1 MDSTARFDGVAVRGA
16 LLKHGGPDEAGFIR
30 YAYRPFDTRWLYWEM
45 DGGLLDRP
53 RPDYKPHVFDGNL
66 WLVLQNK
73 ARPHLSPPSLISD
86 IGDLNQMNSGVYC
99 IPALLREEGLGIN
112 EGELKSRPNLSIA
125 AQTYLDAL
133 GKSETDLFYHVLA
146 VLHRP
151 AHSPLQGE
159 FSGASSRARL
169 PAIPRAYRCHHGIPR
184 WRWAFLGALTKH
196 LVAGG

>member
-1 MDSTARFDGVAVRGA
+1 MVDVDSDRLKARVSDYFNGDLGHEEIARSHPSIMDSTARFDGVAVRGA

-86 IGDLNQMNSGVYC
+86 IGDPNPNPPKDTDGR
-99 IPALLREEGLGIN
+99 REESGRGGVR
-112 EGELKSRPNLSIA
+112 E
-125 AQTYLDAL
+125 
-133 GKSETDLFYHVLA
+133 
-146 VLHRP
+146 
-151 AHSPLQGE
+151 LQG
-159 FSGASSRARL
+159 
-169 PAIPRAYRCHHGIPR
+169 
-184 WRWAFLGALTKH
+184 K
-196 LVAGG
+196 